1 MDKQYLASLVE
12 EFEAFAAE
20 AKSLALSDG
29 EDIEKEEERLYNFRE
44 AIHDLSA
51 RVYLYT

>member
-1 MDKQYLASLVE
+1 MDKQYLASLVGE
-12 EFEAFAAE
+12 LETFAAE
-20 AKSLALSDG
+20 VKSLALSDG
-29 EDIEKEEERLYNFRE
+29 EDAEKEEERLYNFKE